1 MIVDYHMKSNL
12 ILSRSS
18 GQYYREIREYCPFFL
33 EKGAKMFK
41 DEFQSVCSAGVSKYN
56 FMKTNPTGY
65 MVSSMVAGMF
75 ISFGSFVA
83 FVLGSLISAGDA
95 ASWTKAAQAFAFAA
109 ALSLVVMAGAEL
121 FTGNNFVLTASSL
134 RKKVSWLGTV
144 KLWIVC
150 WIGNLIGSLICVL
163 AFKLTNIPTGDTG
176 AYFATIAT
184 GKVEL
189 APVELIIRAILCNIL
204 VCLAVWCGT
213 KLTTES
219 GKLIMI
225 FWCIFVFMVCGF
237 EHSVANMSIEGV
249 ALFNGDISL
258 SSYAYSVGLAS
269 IGNIIGGAVFVALP
283 YHIISKEKE

>member
-56 FMKTNPTGY
+56 FMKTNPAGY

-121 FTGNNFVLTASSL
+121 FTGCTADGGPRLCAAPVLYGPVLAGGTGISGA
-134 RKKVSWLGTV
+134 RGPERHVGTV
-144 KLWIVC
+144 LCLLQQWVY
-150 WIGNLIGSLICVL
+150 GLSGGGH
-163 AFKLTNIPTGDTG
+163 NI
-176 AYFATIAT
+176 
-184 GKVEL
+184 
-189 APVELIIRAILCNIL
+189 RR
-204 VCLAVWCGT
+204 
-213 KLTTES
+213 
-219 GKLIMI
+219 
-225 FWCIFVFMVCGF
+225 
-237 EHSVANMSIEGV
+237 
-249 ALFNGDISL
+249 
-258 SSYAYSVGLAS
+258 
-269 IGNIIGGAVFVALP
+269 
-283 YHIISKEKE
+283 